1 MYVDDSEDNTHESV
15 MYSWNTAF
23 KQWTAPKSRYVY
35 SFDKN
40 GRLLAQEHYT
50 FRDSHGN
57 WRGCNSD
64 GCGKKEWAFDAMGN
78 QILRTQSYWFTG
90 GTNWT
95 LTEIHENQ
103 FDLSGNRVLE
113 SVKTRSASDLT
124 TWTGSKDEYSYDS
137 NGKQTGHIPYDWG
150 FSWTEVTS
158 GGSVIF
164 HEWDDWYPRAKEE
177 RQYDKNGNLS
187 RIDYSRW
194 WRGWSPFG
202 EMWGGAPTWD
212 RVDISYDPDGRK
224 KTVLFYAWDFDLKDW
239 RAGISGESVRDANG
253 QLISEMEIQLS
264 EYSGILPSAKEYAY
278 DSKGNRVS
286 EITTSWDSWMGT
298 WSVKVKHEYA
308 YDSHGR
314 MVEDV
319 LSIWDGQLE
328 KWAKSLRTQFG
339 FDPEGRQILKAE
351 YFWNAETGEWAGL
364 FEQEWVFDSQSNE
377 VLHTVFTWDTGIRDW
392 VGNTKTEH
400 EYDKSGN
407 MTLLAQYHWER
418 SAGAWNGEGS
428 YGKREWEYDPAGRL
442 SAETEFIW
450 NPEEA
455 GWQEKIRVTAMHDP
469 DGDPVAWRQTWW
481 NPESR
486 EREMVI
492 GFYFFYNSINTGR
505 QELTSD
511 VARVFPNP
519 TEGRITITGLTQ
531 TAEIGLYSLQGLL
544 LRTFTRVVGEID
556 ISDVPAG
563 VYVLYISAGNKAVL
577 RQKVVKW

>member
-1 MYVDDSEDNTHESV
+1 
-15 MYSWNTAF
+15 
-23 KQWTAPKSRYVY
+23 
-35 SFDKN
+35 
-40 GRLLAQEHYT
+40 
-50 FRDSHGN
+50 
-57 WRGCNSD
+57 
-64 GCGKKEWAFDAMGN
+64 
-78 QILRTQSYWFTG
+78 
-90 GTNWT
+90 
-95 LTEIHENQ
+95 
-103 FDLSGNRVLE
+103 
-113 SVKTRSASDLT
+113 
-124 TWTGSKDEYSYDS
+124 
-137 NGKQTGHIPYDWG
+137 
-150 FSWTEVTS
+150 
-158 GGSVIF
+158 
-164 HEWDDWYPRAKEE
+164 
-177 RQYDKNGNLS
+177 
-187 RIDYSRW
+187 
-194 WRGWSPFG
+194 
-202 EMWGGAPTWD
+202 
-212 RVDISYDPDGRK
+212 
-224 KTVLFYAWDFDLKDW
+224 
-239 RAGISGESVRDANG
+239 
-253 QLISEMEIQLS
+253 
-264 EYSGILPSAKEYAY
+264 
-278 DSKGNRVS
+278 
-286 EITTSWDSWMGT
+286 
-298 WSVKVKHEYA
+298 
-308 YDSHGR
+308 
-314 MVEDV
+314 
-319 LSIWDGQLE
+319 
-328 KWAKSLRTQFG
+328 
-339 FDPEGRQILKAE
+339 
-351 YFWNAETGEWAGL
+351 
-364 FEQEWVFDSQSNE
+364 
-377 VLHTVFTWDTGIRDW
+377 
-392 VGNTKTEH
+392 
-400 EYDKSGN
+400 